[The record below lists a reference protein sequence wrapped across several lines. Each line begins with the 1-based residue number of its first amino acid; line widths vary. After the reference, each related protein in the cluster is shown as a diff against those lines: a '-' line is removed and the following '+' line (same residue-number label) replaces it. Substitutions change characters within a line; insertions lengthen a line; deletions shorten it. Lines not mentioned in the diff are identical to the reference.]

1 MPNIPPHILKA
12 NELKQA
18 IDEKANVIEM
28 DDEADRDQRFIE
40 PDSFEACPDDSFNEE
55 DDGEGVLLATTDEP
69 RLDEDS
75 PVTDGSVAGASAA
88 SSHVQAERVPGFA
101 RIALGSLK
109 PRYTTSNT
117 AASKCPAPEEQPAV
131 QGRLLGKRTDKK
143 TKSKYANFSNRLGGG
158 FLTEFRDTIGAKR
171 ALEEDKGML
180 EASYTKAK
188 RIRAEKATTALKTKL
203 AGLENAANS
212 MGESFMETILLLREE
227 NKRKEEDRRAEE
239 EQRRR
244 DDIAARE
251 ARLLADKSDAE
262 ERRRQDKIDMEERA
276 RRDRDEAR
284 ARTQELMLMIQA
296 ITKKS

>member
-75 PVTDGSVAGASAA
+75 PVTDGSVA
-88 SSHVQAERVPGFA
+88 
-101 RIALGSLK
+101 GSLK